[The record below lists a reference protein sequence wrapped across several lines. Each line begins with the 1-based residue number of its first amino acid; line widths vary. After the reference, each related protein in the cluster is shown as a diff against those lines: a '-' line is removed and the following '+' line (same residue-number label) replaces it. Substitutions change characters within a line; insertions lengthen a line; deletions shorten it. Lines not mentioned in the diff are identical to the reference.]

1 MSSDL
6 ASGSKPDRH
15 PQDWYVEQSW
25 TARALIEHVDFDR
38 DHTIWDPCCGL
49 GTIPVTFAHAGFKAA
64 GTDLFDRWMPWEL
77 PLFLGEHDFLGS
89 QVHLMENW
97 HKLNLVFNPPFSY
110 IEDIAER
117 FVRKALATTHVG
129 KVCALL
135 PLKWRASEK
144 RHAFFEEFPSEML
157 IFGDRPS
164 MPPGTG
170 LDQRDKKTGALTAWK
185 RGKVDYAWYVWD
197 RAAPL
202 SIGTHRSIKPRT
214 AAQKLADRLDDLR
227 RVRVLPDLEEAA

>member
-6 ASGSKPDRH
+6 ASGKRPDRH
-15 PQDWYVEQSW
+15 PLDWYVEQAW

-38 DHTIWDPCCGL
+38 EHTVWDPCCGL
-49 GTIPVTFAHAGFKAA
+49 GTIPATFARAGFKAA
-64 GTDLFDRWMPWEL
+64 GTDIADRWMPWEM

-97 HKLNLVFNPPFSY
+97 HRLDLVFNPPFSCT
-110 IEDIAER
+110 EDIAEK
-117 FVRKALATTHVG
+117 FVRKALATTHTG

-144 RHAFFEEFPSEML
+144 RYAFFEEFPPEML
-157 IFGDRPS
+157 VFCDRPS
-164 MPPGTG
+164 MPPGVA
-170 LDQRDKKTGALTAWK
+170 LDQRDARGELTAWK
-185 RGKVDYAWYVWD
+185 RGKVDYAWYHWD

-202 SIGTHRSIKPRT
+202 AAGITRSIKPRT
-214 AAQKLADRLDDLR
+214 AAQKRADRIMDLR
-227 RVRVLPDLEEAA
+227 RVRVLPELEEAA